1 MDDREKYIQDQ
12 IDKGSTK
19 GRAQL
24 GREYDILK
32 EQGQLSTTST
42 TIPQPLTSEQAVA
55 GVQSAFDQLKASI
68 ATGGGSTVTNKI
80 SPSSRQAI
88 GVSGTQYFDPATG
101 QSMGYFGYSAVGQ
114 QNPYFSA
121 GKGGVV
127 SQDIQPKYFEGDEDQ
142 IRRQS
147 PESIGMLQQ
156 QMASSG
162 LLKGTYNA
170 GLPDDKTIAAYKT
183 LLGWANSFGA
193 TDPMNALQRLNAS
206 GFKGKNVGVTKY
218 VTNAT
223 DLKSVFDKT
232 AQSVLGRNLDEQ
244 SLNRLVKAY
253 QQQEVAPTQNAAVP
267 GVKVKEPTAAV
278 FSEKQIKTQNPDEAD
293 AYKFAQY
300 AQVLER
306 MLGG

>member
-19 GRAQL
+19 GREQL

-32 EQGQLSTTST
+32 QQGKLPTTST
-42 TIPQPLTSEQAVA
+42 TVPVTAEQATA
-55 GVQSAFDQLKASI
+55 GAQKALAAIQALI
-68 ATGGGSTVTNKI
+68 AGTAGSTVTNRQ

-101 QSMGYFGYSAVGQ
+101 EPMGYFGYTAVGRQ
-114 QNPYFSA
+114 TPYYSA

-127 SQDIQPKYFEGDEDQ
+127 SQDVQPKFFEGDEDQ

-147 PESIGMLQQ
+147 PENIGFLQR
-156 QMASSG
+156 QMATSG
-162 LLKGTYNA
+162 LLKGSYNP
-170 GLPDDKTIAAYKT
+170 GLPDDKTVAAYKT

-193 TDPMNALQRLNAS
+193 SDPMTALERLKAS
-206 GFKGKNVGVTKY
+206 GFTGKNVGVTKY

-223 DLKSVFDKT
+223 DLKNVFDKT
-232 AQSVLGRNLDEQ
+232 AQSVLGRNLDEE

-253 QQQEVAPTQNAAVP
+253 QQQEVAPTQNAMVTGA
-267 GVKVKEPTAAV
+267 KVKEPTASV
-278 FSEKQIKTQNPDEAD
+278 FGEKQIKAQNADEAE

>member
-12 IDKGSTK
+12 IAKGSTK
-19 GRAQL
+19 GREQL

-32 EQGQLSTTST
+32 QQGKLPTTQT
-42 TIPQPLTSEQAVA
+42 TVPVTAEQATA
-55 GVQSAFDQLKASI
+55 GAQSALAAIQALI
-68 ATGGGSTVTNKI
+68 AGTAGSTVTNRQ

-101 QSMGYFGYSAVGQ
+101 EPMGYFGYTAVGQ
-114 QNPYFSA
+114 QTPYFSA
-121 GKGGVV
+121 GKGGVKT
-127 SQDIQPKYFEGDEDQ
+127 QDVQPKFYEGDEDQ

-147 PESIGMLQQ
+147 PENIGFLQR
-156 QMASSG
+156 QMATSG
-162 LLKGTYNA
+162 LLKGTYNP
-170 GLPDDKTIAAYKT
+170 GLPDDKTVAAYKT

-193 TDPMNALQRLNAS
+193 SDPMTALERLKAS
-206 GFKGKNVGVTKY
+206 GFTGKNAGVTKY

-223 DLKSVFDKT
+223 DLKNVFDKT

-253 QQQEVAPTQNAAVP
+253 QQQEVAPTQNAMVA

-278 FSEKQIKTQNPDEAD
+278 FSEKQIKAQNPDEAD